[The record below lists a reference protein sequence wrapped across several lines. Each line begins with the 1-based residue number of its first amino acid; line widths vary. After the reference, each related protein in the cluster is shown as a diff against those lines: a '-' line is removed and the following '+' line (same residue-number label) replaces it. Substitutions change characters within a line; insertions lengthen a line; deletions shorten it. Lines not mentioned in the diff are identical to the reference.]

1 MGGRYFIYRPPLGSL
16 MAARSAVHGPDL
28 ANIGSDLAASW
39 LWPLGVVTALLH
51 LQERRRPPPSSSRS
65 STTRAGGGVPDGVP
79 HLNLASPGPS
89 VAGAL
94 ASGSTATALPRCSRK
109 PAAWAMLSFTG

>member
-1 MGGRYFIYRPPLGSL
+1 
-16 MAARSAVHGPDL
+16 
-28 ANIGSDLAASW
+28 LAASW

-65 STTRAGGGVPDGVP
+65 WTTRAGGDVPDGVP

-89 VAGAL
+89 VASGAL
-94 ASGSTATALPRCSRK
+94 ARPHDGHRAASLLQEAGGLGDAFLHGLITATP
-109 PAAWAMLSFTG
+109 P